1 VVSTKNLLN
10 RKFNIS
16 PVSHV
21 SAVYVFRKRMLVVFP
36 LLAGLLAS
44 FVDSITVMLFL
55 ATLTIEI
62 AKILKIDPVPLV
74 VGEVVVCV
82 PGGGSVRSTLCIR
95 Q

>member
-1 VVSTKNLLN
+1 
-10 RKFNIS
+10 
-16 PVSHV
+16 VSHV